1 MSTNKSTKLSDYVE
15 YPFLI
20 PSIYLDFDICVDL
33 VEVQSSMI
41 IEAKLKE
48 SSRLILQGNQIKLL
62 SISINGKELNSEEYY
77 ISPNELIIF
86 NPPISKFELKLI
98 SQIDPFRNTSL
109 EGLYLS
115 SGMLTTQCEAEGF
128 RSICYHPDRPDVL
141 SNFTVRVEADRDLYP
156 ILLSNGNKKYSGNL
170 NNNRHEIVWDDPF
183 PKPSYL
189 FALVA
194 GKLNTVSDKYVT
206 KSGRSI
212 DIKIYVET
220 GDEKYTQHAITSLK
234 KAMKWDEDVYGLEY
248 DLDEYKIVAVRHF
261 NMGAME
267 NKGLNIFNSKLVLAD
282 AETATDDELER
293 IESVIAHEY
302 FHNWT
307 GNRITCRDWF
317 QLSLKEGLTVFR
329 DQSFTSDLHNSGI
342 KRIEDVSFLRNF
354 QFTED
359 KGPTSHAVKPKEYVA
374 IDNFY
379 TTTIYEKGAEL
390 IRMLELMLGK
400 EKFMR
405 GINFYIKTFDGS
417 AATTEDFINSLIKG
431 AYLDKANCTFNL
443 TKFLN
448 WYYERGTPKVYVNQS
463 WDSEKSILNVS
474 FEQKINSDK
483 TNENIEMVIPILY
496 SCYGREKGG

>member
-33 VEVQSSMI
+33 VEVKSSMI
-41 IEAKLKE
+41 IEPKLKE

-141 SNFTVRVEADRDLYP
+141 SKYTVRLEADRNLYP
-156 ILLSNGNKKYSGNL
+156 ILLSNGNKKYSSDL
-170 NNNRHEIVWDDPF
+170 SNNFHRHEIIWEDPF
-183 PKPSYL
+183 PKPCYL

-194 GKLNTVSDKYVT
+194 GKLNSVSDKYFT
-206 KSGRSI
+206 NTGRLI
-212 DIKIYVET
+212 DIKIYVEP
-220 GDEKYTQHAITSLK
+220 GDEKYTRHAIDSLK
-234 KAMKWDEDVYGLEY
+234 KAMKWDEDTYGLEY

-282 AETATDDELER
+282 TNTET
-293 IESVIAHEY
+293 
-302 FHNWT
+302 N
-307 GNRITCRDWF
+307 
-317 QLSLKEGLTVFR
+317 
-329 DQSFTSDLHNSGI
+329 
-342 KRIEDVSFLRNF
+342 
-354 QFTED
+354 
-359 KGPTSHAVKPKEYVA
+359 
-374 IDNFY
+374 
-379 TTTIYEKGAEL
+379 
-390 IRMLELMLGK
+390 
-400 EKFMR
+400 
-405 GINFYIKTFDGS
+405 
-417 AATTEDFINSLIKG
+417 
-431 AYLDKANCTFNL
+431 LD
-443 TKFLN
+443 
-448 WYYERGTPKVYVNQS
+448 
-463 WDSEKSILNVS
+463 
-474 FEQKINSDK
+474 
-483 TNENIEMVIPILY
+483 M
-496 SCYGREKGG
+496 